1 MAMKSLTSVVIL
13 ALFLLSV
20 SQWLALV
27 NADLIEDTCK
37 RSKTP
42 FMDLCV
48 TSLRSDP
55 RSSSADVKGLVH
67 ITFELVQSN
76 VTDTFGQVKAL
87 LETTTDPDVK
97 QSLNDCFGL
106 YKKSVSTT
114 LPDAISALDSSLELA
129 GILINEVKSNAED
142 CERDFTD
149 GPNSRKSPLGDRNL
163 VAFRLGDI
171 AFYFLSF

>member
-1 MAMKSLTSVVIL
+1 
-13 ALFLLSV
+13 
-20 SQWLALV
+20 
-27 NADLIEDTCK
+27 
-37 RSKTP
+37 
-42 FMDLCV
+42 MDLCV

-87 LETTTDPDVK
+87 LETTTDPDVNK
-97 QSLNDCFGL
+97 SLNDCFGL

-149 GPNSRKSPLGDRNL
+149 GPNSRKSPLGDWNL
-163 VAFRLGDI
+163 VAFRLGD
-171 AFYFLSF
+171 AFYSLSL